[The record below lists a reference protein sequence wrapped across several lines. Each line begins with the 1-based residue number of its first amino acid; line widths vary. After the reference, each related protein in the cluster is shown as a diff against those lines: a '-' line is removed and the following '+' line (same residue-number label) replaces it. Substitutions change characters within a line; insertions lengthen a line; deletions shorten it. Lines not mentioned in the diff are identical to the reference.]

1 MIVLVDGRSGSG
13 KTELARALV
22 QQHPSFQL
30 VGLDGL
36 YPGWHGLEA
45 GSAAIPELLRTGVW
59 RSWDWANDRPGEWR
73 EIDPAGDILVEGVGA
88 LTAASR
94 PLAEVAVWVD
104 LDDATR
110 RSRALARDPYFAAH
124 WDDWAAQEW
133 EFIGLELPIALAD
146 ELVDGHDVGH
156 DLDRWRV
163 VVEPARVDE

>member
-45 GSAAIPELLRTGVW
+45 GSAAVPELLRTGVW
-59 RSWDWANDRPGEWR
+59 RSWDWANDEPGEWR

-124 WDDWAAQEW
+124 WDDWAAQE
-133 EFIGLELPIALAD
+133 EGLLEREKPWMLAD
-146 ELVDGHDVGH
+146 VMVEGLV
-156 DLDRWRV
+156 
-163 VVEPARVDE
+163 PARISAGRLALLP